1 MEDAAARPAIKL
13 VVQSAFLEMGESKSK
28 FEFDFLFP
36 TSIMS
41 MFSRVEWIHSV
52 VQLLAICLV
61 KQHFPQ

>member
-36 TSIMS
+36 T
-41 MFSRVEWIHSV
+41 
-52 VQLLAICLV
+52 
-61 KQHFPQ
+61 